1 MSGLPD
7 AAAQSRIALEA
18 AHPTLGS
25 RVISSAVQIHAH
37 RLAMLRKLL
46 PLVILALGVGGFLV
60 LKATHPRPAPA
71 VPQERVWRIDT
82 MTVSPGLY
90 SPQLRLFGRV
100 EAPDRIR
107 AAAPVAGRLLEV
119 KVRDGELAAKG
130 ALLAR
135 LDPADLEPRLAQAR
149 AELERE
155 RLKLTHDTQ
164 AIEQERALLALA
176 RAALG
181 RADKVQS
188 QKLGTAT
195 EVDQAREQA
204 ARAQLAVTLREQA
217 LAEHPARLA
226 ALGAKLQEA
235 ERDAGR
241 AEIRAPFA
249 ARIGRVEA
257 GAGDQLQANQTILTL
272 FPVDGLYLRAKV
284 PGDRGEELRA
294 ALAAGQRLSAQVNHA
309 GRTFTATLERLAGE
323 ADARGVDA
331 LLKVDGDANLPVGAF
346 VDLVL
351 QRPAMPD
358 TIALPFAAL
367 NGGDRVFVLNEG
379 RLKGIEIERV
389 GELTQDGVGEVLVRA
404 PGLTAGSRVM
414 ITHLPNAV
422 DGLKVQEVPARKTAA
437 AQDAAAGTEKV
448 R

>member
-1 MSGLPD
+1 MTADQSWIALD
-7 AAAQSRIALEA
+7 AAP
-18 AHPTLGS
+18 PTLGLKRYRIRGS
-25 RVISSAVQIHAH
+25 DSSAEKLI
-37 RLAMLRKLL
+37 MLRKIL
-46 PLVILALGVGGFLV
+46 PLVILALGIGGFLV
-60 LKATHPRPAPA
+60 LQATRPRPAPA
-71 VPQERVWRIDT
+71 APQERVWRIDT

-90 SPQLRLFGRV
+90 SPELRLFGRV

-119 KVRDGELAAKG
+119 KVRDGELAQQG

-149 AELERE
+149 ADLEKE

-164 AIEQERALLALA
+164 ALEQERALLALA
-176 RAALG
+176 RTALG

-195 EVDQAREQA
+195 DVDQAREQL

-217 LAEHPARLA
+217 IAEHPARLA
-226 ALGAKLQEA
+226 ALGAKLKEA
-235 ERDAGR
+235 ERDAAR

-294 ALAAGQRLSAQVNHA
+294 ALAAGQRLTAQVNHG
-309 GRTFTATLERLAGE
+309 GRTFTATLKRLAGE

-331 LLKVDGDANLPVGAF
+331 LLKVDGDANLPLGAF

-351 QRPAMPD
+351 QRPALPE
-358 TIALPFAAL
+358 TIPLPFAAL
-367 NGGDRVFVLNEG
+367 HGGRRVFVLNEG
-379 RLKGIEIERV
+379 RLQGIEIERV
-389 GELTQDGVGEVLVRA
+389 GEITQHGVSEVLVRA
-404 PGLTAGSRVM
+404 PGLKAGTKVM
-414 ITHLPNAV
+414 VTHLPNAV
-422 DGLKVQEVPARKTAA
+422 HGLKVQEVPEHKTAD
-437 AQDAAAGTEKV
+437 AQDAAARVERV

>member
-1 MSGLPD
+1 
-7 AAAQSRIALEA
+7 
-18 AHPTLGS
+18 
-25 RVISSAVQIHAH
+25 
-37 RLAMLRKLL
+37 MLRKLL
-46 PLVILALGVGGFLV
+46 PLAILALGVGGFLA
-60 LKATHPRPAPA
+60 LKATQPRSAPV

-90 SPQLRLFGRV
+90 SPELRLFGRV
-100 EAPDRIR
+100 EAPDRVR

-119 KVRDGELAAKG
+119 KMRDGDLVEQG

-135 LDPADLEPRLAQAR
+135 LDPADLEPRLALAR
-149 AELERE
+149 ADLDKE

-164 AIEQERALLALA
+164 ALEQERALLALA
-176 RAALG
+176 RTALA
-181 RADKVQS
+181 RVDKVQS

-195 EVDQAREQA
+195 DVDQAREQL

-217 LAEHPARLA
+217 IAEHPARLA
-226 ALGAKLQEA
+226 ALGARLKEA
-235 ERDAGR
+235 ERDAAR

-294 ALAAGQRLSAQVNHA
+294 ALAAGQHLSAQVNYG
-309 GRTFTATLERLAGE
+309 GRTFTATLKRLAGE

-331 LLKVDGDANLPVGAF
+331 LLKVDGDANLPLGAF

-351 QRPAMPD
+351 QRPALPD
-358 TIALPFAAL
+358 TIPLPFAAL
-367 NGGDRVFVLNEG
+367 HGGKRVFVLNEG
-379 RLKGIEIERV
+379 RLQGIEIERV
-389 GELTQDGVGEVLVRA
+389 GEITQHGVSEVLVRS
-404 PGLTAGSRVM
+404 PGLKAGARVM
-414 ITHLPNAV
+414 VTHLPNAV
-422 DGLKVQEVPARKTAA
+422 NGLKVQEVPERKTAD
-437 AQDAAAGTEKV
+437 AQDATVRVEKG